1 MSRTITL
8 TEYKPYEL
16 GRGALRDADA
26 GAVWE
31 RYQSR
36 ISIESPGPANGWR
49 WRLLP
54 HGWIGYFPV
63 SDELTLIVEPKV
75 PLRSIFGMWEWAY
88 DLRQF
93 KVLDG
98 QYQAQSLEEFYSQ
111 LARILAQRVLDRG
124 RAGLAREYVGY
135 DEPLSFVR
143 GRLDLPAQIRQP
155 WATHP
160 RCHYHEH
167 TADVPDNQ
175 LLAWTLS
182 IILRGAAC
190 NERVRPVARQA
201 FMMLR
206 HAVDLRPFTARE
218 SVGRRYTRLT
228 QDYSPMH
235 ALCRFFLE
243 HSGPSHT
250 EGERAMLPFIVGT
263 AELFELFVAK
273 WLAARLPEAYR
284 LRAQENINI
293 LPSGEI
299 RYLIDLVIE
308 ERLTGRVLAVLDT
321 KYKDV
326 VLPSNPDIN
335 QVVAYAEATGCAR
348 AGLVYPGNGAMPYP
362 FSVGRIKVTPLVFDL
377 SGDLEAGGQAF
388 LGQLMAMLGA

>member
-1 MSRTITL
+1 MSRTVTL
-8 TEYKPYEL
+8 TEYKPREM
-16 GRGALRDADA
+16 GHDALWRSDADA
-26 GAVWE
+26 LWE

-36 ISIESPGPANGWR
+36 IGIESPGPSNGWR

-54 HGWIGYFPV
+54 QGWIGYFPV
-63 SDELTLIVEPKV
+63 TDELTLIVEPKV
-75 PLRSIFGMWEWAY
+75 PLRSVFGMWEWAY

-93 KVLDG
+93 KVLEG

-135 DEPLSFVR
+135 DEPMSYVR

-155 WATHP
+155 WSTHP

-190 NERVRPVARQA
+190 DERVRPIARKA
-201 FMMLR
+201 FMLLR
-206 HAVDLRPFTARE
+206 HAVDLRSFAARE

-243 HSGPSHT
+243 HSGPSHSA
-250 EGERAMLPFIVGT
+250 GERAMLPFIVGT
-263 AELFELFVAK
+263 ADLFELFVAK
-273 WLAARLPEAYR
+273 WLAAHLPAPYL
-284 LRAQENINI
+284 LRAQENVNI

-362 FSVGRIKVTPLVFDL
+362 FSVGRIRVTPLVFDL

-388 LGQLMAMLGA
+388 LGQLMAMLRA

>member
-1 MSRTITL
+1 MTRIVTL
-8 TEYKPYEL
+8 TEYKPREM
-16 GRGALRDADA
+16 GHDALRRSDADA
-26 GAVWE
+26 LWE

-36 ISIESPGPANGWR
+36 IGIESPGPSNGWR

-54 HGWIGYFPV
+54 QGWIGYFPV
-63 SDELTLIVEPKV
+63 TDELTLVVEPKV
-75 PLRSIFGMWEWAY
+75 PLRSVFGMWEWAY

-93 KVLDG
+93 RVLEG

-111 LARILAQRVLDRG
+111 LALILAQRVLDRG

-143 GRLDLPAQIRQP
+143 GRLDLPALIRQP
-155 WATHP
+155 WTTQPH
-160 RCHYHEH
+160 CHYHEH

-190 NERVRPVARQA
+190 DERVRPIARQA

-206 HAVDLRPFTARE
+206 HSVDLRPFSARE
-218 SVGRRYTRLT
+218 SAGRRYTRLT

-243 HSGPSHT
+243 HSGPSHS

-263 AELFELFVAK
+263 ADLFELFVAK
-273 WLAARLPEAYR
+273 WLSVRLPQAYR
-284 LRAQENINI
+284 LRAQEKVNI
-293 LPSGEI
+293 LATGEI

-308 ERLTGRVLAVLDT
+308 ERESGRVLAVLDT

-335 QVVAYAEATGCAR
+335 QVVAYAEAKDCVR
-348 AGLVYPGNGAMPYP
+348 AGLVYPGNGAMPKP
-362 FSVGRIKVTPLVFDL
+362 FSVGRIRVTPLILDL

-388 LGQLMAMLGA
+388 LGQLEAMLGQ